1 MINLILKKTNNLYT
15 IHEEADSDNYF
26 TPIKQTLE
34 EKFGIKNGINYEK
47 ARRGDHI
54 ELTKMCLVILS
65 NGIAVENEFIIR
77 SCEKLDLDLYE
88 IMTNFYNI
96 AEKNKSRFP
105 PNTIELYE
113 QILFEKAN
121 TSSSSSSLSLS
132 SSFNCKINISN
143 EIYSINNDEDD
154 DAIYSSL
161 KLEEPTDK
169 GSDYHENQEEIFFL
183 EKRNLENKIHKK
195 DTYIYEL
202 EIELEERQQKINC
215 LIKSLDDLKRMR
227 TRLNEEFTNDY
238 NILVKEMEQEKHEK
252 NMLEQKCQQMSLLL
266 VEKNESQLMLEK
278 MNTTLSDQVK
288 FLTRR
293 LEQETKQ
300 TSSENNTNTLRQS
313 QTIETTF
320 RTNETFFPNE
330 NLIVNLFNQYKKL
343 DVCLTD
349 IDEKMCTLK
358 HEYNERID
366 ELVNQNAMQLNLIN
380 MLEAKT
386 ESVFRKQNVCK
397 NLIRLKK
404 RLTDPIRRPE
414 STFSLK
420 SHEERHL
427 IIHGYFEKF
436 IGK

>member
-1 MINLILKKTNNLYT
+1 
-15 IHEEADSDNYF
+15 
-26 TPIKQTLE
+26 
-34 EKFGIKNGINYEK
+34 
-47 ARRGDHI
+47 
-54 ELTKMCLVILS
+54 
-65 NGIAVENEFIIR
+65 
-77 SCEKLDLDLYE
+77 
-88 IMTNFYNI
+88 
-96 AEKNKSRFP
+96 
-105 PNTIELYE
+105 
-113 QILFEKAN
+113 
-121 TSSSSSSLSLS
+121 
-132 SSFNCKINISN
+132 
-143 EIYSINNDEDD
+143 
-154 DAIYSSL
+154 
-161 KLEEPTDK
+161 
-169 GSDYHENQEEIFFL
+169 
-183 EKRNLENKIHKK
+183 
-195 DTYIYEL
+195 
-202 EIELEERQQKINC
+202 
-215 LIKSLDDLKRMR
+215 
-227 TRLNEEFTNDY
+227 
-238 NILVKEMEQEKHEK
+238 
-252 NMLEQKCQQMSLLL
+252 MSLLL